1 MRDMILNSSCYL
13 TLRLPMSQPGGSEK
27 ALMGLLGNAIN
38 VYKSNSDG
46 TNTKPLV
53 LGSNGEVSNFNCNP
67 GSVE

>member
-1 MRDMILNSSCYL
+1 
-13 TLRLPMSQPGGSEK
+13 MSQPGGSEK
-27 ALMGLLGNAIN
+27 ALLGLLGNAIN

-53 LGSNGEVSNFNCNP
+53 LGPNGEVSNFNCNP